1 MTHVTVQVGRS
12 IPVTGL
18 DREQK
23 KVLGVTIQ
31 DRIQEMYLE
40 MKDTDQEEE

>member
-1 MTHVTVQVGRS
+1 MTHVTVKIGRS
-12 IPVTGL
+12 IPVAGL

-23 KVLGVTIQ
+23 KVLSVTIQ
-31 DRIQEMYLE
+31 DRIQKMYLE